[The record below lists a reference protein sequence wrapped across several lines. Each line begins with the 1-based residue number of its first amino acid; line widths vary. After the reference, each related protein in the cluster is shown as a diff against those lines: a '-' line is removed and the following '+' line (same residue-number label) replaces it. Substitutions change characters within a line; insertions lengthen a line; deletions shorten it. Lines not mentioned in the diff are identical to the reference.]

1 MNGLT
6 LEQANDRSYGMRMH
20 EGLRVVAVA
29 NSPRMMREA
38 LERALEGVPGILV
51 VDLGG
56 EPERAEELSRQIQV
70 NWLVVTLEHGASMSR
85 RIRRLLHRVPSL
97 AILALSPDGDRV
109 EMLVER
115 GGQLRRFTYWGVRLT
130 SLIAILRY
138 MDSGEEIA
146 YPPFPQLE
154 SMESQAAMTDHR
166 EPLS

>member
-115 GGQLRRFTYWGVRLT
+115 GGQLRRFT
-130 SLIAILRY
+130 
-138 MDSGEEIA
+138 SGESASHHSSPYCGIWI
-146 YPPFPQLE
+146 PGRRSLTRPSHSWNPWNRKQ
-154 SMESQAAMTDHR
+154 
-166 EPLS
+166 P